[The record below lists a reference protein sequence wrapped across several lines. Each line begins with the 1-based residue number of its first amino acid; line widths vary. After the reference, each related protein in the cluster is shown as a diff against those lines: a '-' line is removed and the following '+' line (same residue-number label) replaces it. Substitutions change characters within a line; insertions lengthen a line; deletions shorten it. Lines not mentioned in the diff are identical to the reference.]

1 MSRAHHTAA
10 ADLSSAGAPQYP
22 RQQVVG
28 NHPFDP
34 LGVPVLQQAELLEKL
49 EQTCLRLGR
58 TPTREEL
65 VPALRIELTA
75 TFGSL
80 RSALPQA
87 GSTWIPSKTLEAE
100 KDRPADLQ
108 HLTGCAGMACCTRNS
123 SIPRPGVCRPP
134 YALGDETG

>member
-65 VPALRIELTA
+65 VPALRIE
-75 TFGSL
+75 
-80 RSALPQA
+80 QA
-87 GSTWIPSKTLEAE
+87 DSSRAVWNI
-100 KDRPADLQ
+100 KDRR
-108 HLTGCAGMACCTRNS
+108 HL
-123 SIPRPGVCRPP
+123 
-134 YALGDETG
+134 L

>member
-22 RQQVVG
+22 RQQAVG
-28 NHPFDP
+28 NHLLDP
-34 LGVPVLQQAELLEKL
+34 LGIPVLQQAELLEKL

-58 TPTREEL
+58 PPTREEL

-80 RSALPQA
+80 RSALLQLGRA
-87 GSTWIPSKTLEAE
+87 PSP
-100 KDRPADLQ
+100 RPAAPGF
-108 HLTGCAGMACCTRNS
+108 HRKRWKRKKTGQLICST
-123 SIPRPGVCRPP
+123 
-134 YALGDETG
+134 